1 MKYAVEGDFL
11 VVDDFIVVFMG
22 IDRVSGL
29 LFGVILTLNFLAC
42 RVNVVL
48 LCVSF
53 HGPAV

>member
-53 HGPAV
+53 HGTTV